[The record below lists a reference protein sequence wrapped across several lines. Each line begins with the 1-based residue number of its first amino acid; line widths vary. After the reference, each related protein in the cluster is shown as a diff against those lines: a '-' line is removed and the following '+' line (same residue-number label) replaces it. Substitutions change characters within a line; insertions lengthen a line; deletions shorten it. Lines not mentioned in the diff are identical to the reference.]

1 MCGFVAI
8 ISPGVPI
15 REDLLSAMR
24 DRLIHRGPDNGSN
37 WIREG
42 ARVGLAHRRLSIIDT
57 SHLAD
62 QPMSTADDLLRLTF
76 NGEIYNYLEL
86 RSELVKL
93 GHVFYTRSDTEVLL
107 KAVHE
112 WGEAALQKLNGMFA
126 FALWDERSRR
136 MFVARDR
143 FGEKPLF
150 IGRGRL
156 GTVVFASEM
165 KSILVHPL
173 IPCSVDSRAV
183 ARYGNGAWYEDDA
196 LTFFEGIERLPAA
209 HAAWFREDGT
219 EERRWRYWTPN
230 YTDID
235 HDIKPR
241 DAVERFAELMQRS
254 VNLRLRADVPVGS
267 SLSGGLDSSVIVG
280 LLSRERSTSAF
291 TQNTFS
297 ACFPSDPTMSEDKEI
312 DSVVSYTGVNSFS
325 VVPDPRRLAEESALL
340 HWHQEEPFLS
350 ASIYLQWCV
359 ARLAKQNNTTVLLD
373 GQGADELLAGYQ
385 FYFRQRQL
393 DLLDQGRA
401 TLAMRE
407 SSKFNRRL
415 RVASSQY
422 EGSHRRFNSTVAYSV
437 DELRSIGKPHPT
449 VFSHPY
455 DVGVAPARPGFRLR
469 RTLSEALLYNSLP
482 MLLRYADRNSMAFSR
497 ESRLPYLD
505 YDLVDFCI
513 RLPDDFYVRNGWQK
527 WVLREA
533 AGKTIPQSIRWRADK
548 VGYAAPLD
556 NWLRSELRDWGY
568 DRVMD
573 SRLVG
578 LPGYSR
584 QAMTELWAQH
594 QKGAVNNSWALWRWI
609 SMSEWLN
616 IYHSGWWRAG
626 AMGRPLMA

>member
-8 ISPGVPI
+8 ISPGAPI
-15 REDLLSAMR
+15 RDDLLTVMR
-24 DRLIHRGPDNGSN
+24 DRLMHRGPDVGCNWLRSN
-37 WIREG
+37 HRI
-42 ARVGLAHRRLSIIDT
+42 GLGHRRLSIIDT
-57 SHLAD
+57 SHSAD
-62 QPMSTADDLLRLTF
+62 QPMVSPDGSKRLVF

-86 RSELVKL
+86 RAELERTGV
-93 GHVFYTRSDTEVLL
+93 VFRTRSDTEVLL
-107 KAVHE
+107 AALST

-126 FALWDERSRR
+126 FALWDERSKR
-136 MFVARDR
+136 MLIARDR

-150 IGRGRL
+150 IGRGKL

-165 KSILVHPL
+165 KAILVHPL
-173 IPCSVDSRAV
+173 MPCRADPR
-183 ARYGNGAWYEDDA
+183 ATTRYGTGAWYEDDA
-196 LTFFEGIERLPAA
+196 VTFFEGIERLPAA
-209 HAAWFREDGT
+209 HAAWFREDGI
-219 EERRWRYWTPN
+219 EEHRWRFWTPD

-235 HDIKPR
+235 HGIKPR
-241 DAVERFAELMQRS
+241 DAAERFSELMQRS

-312 DSVVSYTGVNSFS
+312 DSVVSHTGVNSFS

-393 DLLDQGRA
+393 DLLDQGR
-401 TLAMRE
+401 TGLALRE

-415 RVASSQY
+415 KIASSQY
-422 EGSHRRFNSTVAYSV
+422 EGSHRRFNSAVAYSV
-437 DELRSIGKPHPT
+437 DELRSIGKSRPP
-449 VFSHPY
+449 VFSYPY
-455 DVGVAPARPGFRLR
+455 EVGVAPAKPGFRLR

-533 AGKTIPQSIRWRADK
+533 AGTTIPQGIRWRADK

-573 SRLVG
+573 SRLVE

-584 QAMTELWAQH
+584 QAMSKLWAEH
-594 QKGAVNNSWALWRWI
+594 QKGAANNSWALWRWI

-626 AMGRPLMA
+626 AMG

>member
-1 MCGFVAI
+1 MCGLVAI
-8 ISPGVPI
+8 LSPSGPI
-15 REDLLSAMR
+15 REDLLAAMR
-24 DRLIHRGPDNGSN
+24 DRLIHRGPDNGSSWLSSN
-37 WIREG
+37 QRI
-42 ARVGLAHRRLSIIDT
+42 GLAHRRLSIIDT
-57 SHLAD
+57 THAAD
-62 QPMSTADDLLRLTF
+62 QPMATEDGSLRLVF

-86 RSELVKL
+86 RIELQKL
-93 GHVFYTRSDTEVLL
+93 GVRFNTRSDTEVLL
-107 KAVHE
+107 AALRE
-112 WGEAALQKLNGMFA
+112 WGEGALLRLNGMFA

-136 MFVARDR
+136 MLVARDR

-150 IGRGRL
+150 IGRGKL
-156 GTVVFASEM
+156 GTVAFASEM
-165 KSILVHPL
+165 KAILVHPL
-173 IPCSVDSRAV
+173 MPCNINSRATV
-183 ARYGNGAWYEDDA
+183 RYGAGAWYEDDE

-219 EERRWRYWTPN
+219 ELRRWRYWTPD
-230 YTDID
+230 YTNID
-235 HDIKPR
+235 HDIKPC
-241 DAVERFAELMQRS
+241 DAVESFAELMQRS

-280 LLSRERSTSAF
+280 LLTRERSTSAF

-312 DSVVSYTGVNSFS
+312 DAVVSHTGVNSYS
-325 VVPDPRRLAEESALL
+325 VVPDPKRLAQESVLL

-393 DLLDQGRA
+393 DLLDQGRTA
-401 TLAMRE
+401 LALRE
-407 SSKFNRRL
+407 SAKFNRRL
-415 RVASSQY
+415 KIASTQY

-437 DELRSIGKPHPT
+437 DELRSMGKSRPP
-449 VFSHPY
+449 VFSYPY
-455 DVGVAPARPGFRLR
+455 DVGVAPAKPGFRLR

-505 YDLVDFCI
+505 YELVDFCI

-527 WVLREA
+527 WVLRQA

-584 QAMTELWAQH
+584 QAISELWAEH
-594 QKGAVNNSWALWRWI
+594 QKGVANNSWALWRWI

-616 IYHSGWWRAG
+616 IYHAGWWRSG
-626 AMGRPLMA
+626 AMGRPLMV